1 MTTCHAGAT
10 TGEGEERVVR
20 KVYFA
25 EAIQH
30 CMMIIVEERKF
41 PVTREREG
49 IGGAKRRRCNM
60 LCSSMLQEQ

>member
-1 MTTCHAGAT
+1 M
-10 TGEGEERVVR
+10 VR

-41 PVTREREG
+41 AVTREGEG

-60 LCSSMLQEQ
+60 LCSSMLKEQ